1 LKENVMSVVPLVR
14 SLQPAGEESS
24 SFRVAREALT
34 LAASLIESAAR
45 ELRARRDMENLAHYD
60 DHMLRDIGLTRSDIE
75 GAVRR
80 GRER

>member
-1 LKENVMSVVPLVR
+1 MSVVSLAR
-14 SLQPAGEESS
+14 SLQPAGEESAA
-24 SFRVAREALT
+24 FRVAREAFT
-34 LAASLIESAAR
+34 LAASLIEGAAR

-60 DHMLRDIGLTRSDIE
+60 DHMLRDIGLARSDIE